1 MVANQRPDHR
11 EVHRTERDTPF
22 RQCALTRSERP
33 TGELIRFV
41 AGPGDAIYPDLS
53 RKLPGRGVW
62 ITADRAS
69 IAAAIKSRAFARSL
83 KRKVEVPEDLPE
95 LVERQLTQRAIEA
108 LALANKAGL
117 VICGFDK
124 INTLLE
130 RDRVAALSH
139 GADAA
144 RDGCDKLDRKYRA
157 IAAEHGYKPVIINI
171 LTIDEMGLAM
181 GRSNVVHAALIPGGA
196 AKNFIGR
203 AEKLARYRS
212 GVGLTQPAD
221 AASGEA
227 KAGSPW

>member
-1 MVANQRPDHR
+1 MVANQRPDYR
-11 EVHRTERDTPF
+11 EADRTERDSPF

-33 TGELIRFV
+33 TDELIRFV
-41 AGPGDAIYPDLS
+41 AGPGDAIYPDLA
-53 RKLPGRGVW
+53 RKLPGRGIW

-69 IAAAIKSRAFARSL
+69 IAAAIKSRSFARSL
-83 KRKVEVPEDLPE
+83 KRKVEVSEDLPD
-95 LVERQLTQRAIEA
+95 LVERQLTQRAVAA

-124 INTLLE
+124 INTRLE
-130 RDRVAALSH
+130 RDRVAVLAH

-144 RDGCDKLDRKYRA
+144 RDGCDKLDRKFKA
-157 IAAEHGYKPVIINI
+157 IAADHGFKPVIIDI

-196 AKNFIGR
+196 AKRFALE

-212 GVGLTQPAD
+212 GIGLTESPD

-227 KAGSPW
+227 KVGSP

>member
-83 KRKVEVPEDLPE
+83 KRKVEVPEDL
-95 LVERQLTQRAIEA
+95 
-108 LALANKAGL
+108 
-117 VICGFDK
+117 
-124 INTLLE
+124 
-130 RDRVAALSH
+130 S
-139 GADAA
+139 
-144 RDGCDKLDRKYRA
+144 
-157 IAAEHGYKPVIINI
+157 
-171 LTIDEMGLAM
+171 
-181 GRSNVVHAALIPGGA
+181 
-196 AKNFIGR
+196 
-203 AEKLARYRS
+203 
-212 GVGLTQPAD
+212 
-221 AASGEA
+221 
-227 KAGSPW
+227 